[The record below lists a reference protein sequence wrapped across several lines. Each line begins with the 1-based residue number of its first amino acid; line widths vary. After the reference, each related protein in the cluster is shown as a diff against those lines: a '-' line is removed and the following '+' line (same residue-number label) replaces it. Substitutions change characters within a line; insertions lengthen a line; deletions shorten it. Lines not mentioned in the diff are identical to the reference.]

1 MKKTLLFTFAL
12 CMLQTVLGQSYDDC
26 SSASSS
32 PAFSAGIYTVTN
44 VDGVKPTNYC
54 SLSGNTNVTNG
65 EWIKYVPQQ
74 NYLVTL
80 TTNLPQNAG
89 KDTRVIVYTG
99 DCSGLT
105 CVTDHDDV
113 DASIQNYLSIV
124 TFFAEVGKTYFIAF
138 DDKWQDSGFD
148 FQITEN
154 EVSYLASAVLFTNQ
168 SVNLQG
174 TYKYGFVD
182 MNGDFLDDIVGI
194 TSTNISINYQQPG
207 GGMSNLATNITTTSA
222 DFLPSWS
229 LAAGDW
235 DGNGYNDL
243 LYAGGQGVTFMRA
256 NNNGTGYT
264 EISYPQYVFSQR
276 SNFVDMNNDGHLDA
290 FVCHDVAPSVSYIN
304 DGNNNLIFGNTNG
317 LGNWYSGGNYGS
329 VWVDYD
335 NDGDMDMFMAKCGP
349 HDPGRDVDQ
358 LYRNNGDG
366 TFTEVGAQSNLADD
380 MQTWSAAWG
389 DFDNDGYMDVYVG
402 SSSGSDGNKLMRNN
416 GDGTFTNVSEGS
428 GIASANKG
436 IENVPADFNNDGFID
451 ILSNGSILY
460 GNGDF
465 TFIVGSGP
473 SAGPIGDANNDG
485 FLDVYNGTLR
495 LNNGND
501 NNWIK
506 IVTIG
511 KSYETPGMSNRNGIG
526 ARVEISSALG
536 TQIRDVRSGEGFR
549 YMGTLNTHF
558 GIRQDTEI
566 DYIRIYWPSG
576 IIDQINN
583 PTINSTIIVTE
594 GANTLSSDDTFVN
607 DLIVYPNPTKS
618 VLNLSTLNDLNDA
631 IYSVFDINGRRVLNA
646 KLESNTID
654 VTSLSAGQYILR
666 IVSGSEVKNQKF
678 IKQ

>member
-618 VLNLSTLNDLNDA
+618 VLNLSTLKDLNDA

>member
-1 MKKTLLFTFAL
+1 
-12 CMLQTVLGQSYDDC
+12 
-26 SSASSS
+26 
-32 PAFSAGIYTVTN
+32 
-44 VDGVKPTNYC
+44 
-54 SLSGNTNVTNG
+54 
-65 EWIKYVPQQ
+65 
-74 NYLVTL
+74 
-80 TTNLPQNAG
+80 
-89 KDTRVIVYTG
+89 
-99 DCSGLT
+99 
-105 CVTDHDDV
+105 
-113 DASIQNYLSIV
+113 
-124 TFFAEVGKTYFIAF
+124 
-138 DDKWQDSGFD
+138 
-148 FQITEN
+148 
-154 EVSYLASAVLFTNQ
+154 
-168 SVNLQG
+168 
-174 TYKYGFVD
+174 
-182 MNGDFLDDIVGI
+182 
-194 TSTNISINYQQPG
+194 
-207 GGMSNLATNITTTSA
+207 
-222 DFLPSWS
+222 
-229 LAAGDW
+229 
-235 DGNGYNDL
+235 
-243 LYAGGQGVTFMRA
+243 
-256 NNNGTGYT
+256 
-264 EISYPQYVFSQR
+264 
-276 SNFVDMNNDGHLDA
+276 
-290 FVCHDVAPSVSYIN
+290 
-304 DGNNNLIFGNTNG
+304 
-317 LGNWYSGGNYGS
+317 
-329 VWVDYD
+329 
-335 NDGDMDMFMAKCGP
+335 
-349 HDPGRDVDQ
+349 
-358 LYRNNGDG
+358 
-366 TFTEVGAQSNLADD
+366 
-380 MQTWSAAWG
+380 
-389 DFDNDGYMDVYVG
+389 MDVYVG

-618 VLNLSTLNDLNDA
+618 VLNLSTLKDLNDA